1 MKKLRLV
8 AISLVCTLMAGC
20 GNATEDS
27 IAARPET
34 SVDSEKLTSGS
45 ITVEKLNHF
54 SGEMTITFSYGE
66 RTGTYEGEINE
77 GGLPNGTGIFTSQ
90 SMSGITWT
98 YSGEWKNGHWE
109 GNGTSIWE
117 DGSQYVGEYSNDTA
131 RGNGTYTFS
140 NGAKFVGVFSADYD
154 AVGTYY
160 PTDGDPFEATMVN
173 GEIFSNETKPASTSF
188 FSEKENR
195 LTYDELYKSYRYSE
209 LKEYVQAYI
218 DKNEVTDDD
227 DAYTILEYIDSVIT
241 FENEWNITFDEFDS
255 KYVLFFNEAME
266 ISISNSVKVSLIG
279 THLDI
284 KIGFRKDGWLFF
296 DEVAL
301 SIDGER
307 AYSAS
312 VKSYNRTEN
321 VISGNMI
328 EEYCSCSFYDSVLES
343 IGNAETVIL
352 RFSNKKS
359 GENYDHTLSQSEK
372 DALYCGLLLSINN
385 RELSNLIYHYREDN
399 NIND

>member
-8 AISLVCTLMAGC
+8 ALSLVCALMAGC
-20 GNATEDS
+20 GNATEGS
-27 IAARPET
+27 IAASPES
-34 SVDSEKLTSGS
+34 SVDSESK
-45 ITVEKLNHF
+45 TVEKPNHF

-66 RTGTYEGEINE
+66 RIGTYEGEINE
-77 GGLPNGTGIFTSQ
+77 DGLPNGTGMFTSQ
-90 SMSGITWT
+90 SSEGFSWT

-109 GNGTSIWE
+109 GNGTAIWD
-117 DGSQYVGEYSNDTA
+117 DGSKYVGEYSNDA
-131 RGNGTYTFS
+131 AKGNGTYTFA
-140 NGAKFVGVFSADYD
+140 NGAKFVGFFSANYD

-160 PTDGDPFEATMVN
+160 PIDGDPIEATMVN
-173 GEIFSNETKPASTSF
+173 GNVFPNETKPASTSF

-209 LKEYVQAYI
+209 LKKYVQAYI

-227 DAYTILEYIDSVIT
+227 VAYTILDYIDTVIA
-241 FENEWNITFDEFDS
+241 FESEWNVTFDEFDS
-255 KYVLFFNEAME
+255 KYVLFFNGATE
-266 ISISNSVKVSLIG
+266 ITDSNSVKVSLNG

-284 KIGFRKDGWLFF
+284 KIGFRKNGWLFF
-296 DEVAL
+296 DKVAL
-301 SIDGER
+301 SIDGKR

-312 VKSYNRTEN
+312 VKSFNRTEN

-343 IGNAETVIL
+343 IGKAETVIL
-352 RFSNKKS
+352 RFSNKES
-359 GENYDHTLSQSEK
+359 GENYDHTLSQGEK
-372 DALYCGLLLSINN
+372 DALYCGYLLRINN